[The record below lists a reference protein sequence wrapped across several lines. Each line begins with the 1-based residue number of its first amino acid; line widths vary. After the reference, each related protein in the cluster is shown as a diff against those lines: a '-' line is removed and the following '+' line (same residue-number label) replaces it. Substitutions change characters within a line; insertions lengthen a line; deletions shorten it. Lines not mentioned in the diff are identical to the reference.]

1 MTLERAPLLS
11 PGPVARAAA
20 RMAQTPEKH
29 WMLAQADDVRASYVR
44 EVLDTAQG
52 RFTNRE

>member
-11 PGPVARAAA
+11 PGTVARAAA
-20 RMAQTPEKH
+20 RMAQTPEKR